1 MIVKDGKSKY
11 PSLLRVCKNEQE
23 NQAYIRKNNK
33 IVEYTRQ
40 NSVVFIEYIRKKCKK
55 SSFSDIIHNDVCK
68 DNNLLISIVQDGPYP
83 KGRRPF
89 IARDGSRFQNDRGRQ
104 TEIILVLVYMILY
117 FMCSPTART
126 WEGVR
131 AFRP

>member
-1 MIVKDGKSKY
+1 MQTILIFWY
-11 PSLLRVCKNEQE
+11 N
-23 NQAYIRKNNK
+23 
-33 IVEYTRQ
+33 T
-40 NSVVFIEYIRKKCKK
+40 SVSYN
-55 SSFSDIIHNDVCK
+55 NDVCK

-104 TEIILVLVYMILY
+104 TEIILVSVYMILY

-131 AFRP
+131 ANIY